1 MNQTLTKP
9 TTARILE
16 GKVGVVVGAS
26 QGIGAAM
33 AREFAAAGAKVV
45 LAARSTDKLQRLATE
60 IGANNAYAVT
70 CDISSEDDVRSLT
83 ERTVER
89 FGRLD
94 MAVNNAMG
102 GGHMP
107 KPLHEVSTAEFDS
120 SYAVNLRGYF
130 TAMKYEIGAMLQAG
144 GGSIVNISS
153 TAGVNGWPGLTAYA
167 AMKHGIGG
175 LTKIAA
181 LDYAERGIRVN
192 TVVPGSIESD
202 QTAGLSEDKK
212 QMIRNAI
219 PMKRIGTVEE
229 VARLTAWLLSDQA
242 PFITGASFAIDGGQ
256 LARI

>member
-1 MNQTLTKP
+1 MNQTLSQP

-16 GKVGVVVGAS
+16 GKIAMVVGAS

-45 LAARSTDKLQRLATE
+45 LAARSTDKLERLAGE
-60 IGANNAYAVT
+60 IGADNAFAVT
-70 CDISSEDDVRSLT
+70 CDISSEDDVRALI
-83 ERTVER
+83 ERSVDR

-94 MAVNNAMG
+94 VAVNNAMG
-102 GGHMP
+102 GGHRP
-107 KPLHEVSTAEFDS
+107 KPLHEVSTEEFDS

-130 TAMKYEIGAMLQAG
+130 MAMKYEIGAMLNAG

-153 TAGVNGWPGLTAYA
+153 TAGVNGWPGLTAYS
-167 AMKHGIGG
+167 AMKHAIGG

-192 TVVPGSIESD
+192 TVVPGSIESE
-202 QTAGLSEDKK
+202 QTAGLPEDKK
-212 QMIRNAI
+212 RMIREGN

-242 PFITGASFAIDGGQ
+242 PFITGASFVIDGGQ